1 MAKPTQHLQV
11 NGVEEATERL
21 TNLATTLK
29 GFNRTVAVGSRLP
42 YAYGQETGRHRVSG
56 KRARR
61 SGPTYYLTFGVQK
74 VLDQV
79 DDDLITGLEK
89 TMRAN
94 TRRPFTGLSLVR
106 RIGRW
111 AAKEA
116 RKLAPRQ
123 SGRLRRSIFTQV
135 RR

>member
-1 MAKPTQHLQV
+1 MARTEHLQL
-11 NGVEEATERL
+11 NGVDEARDRL
-21 TNLATTLK
+21 TNLAVTLK

-61 SGPTYYLTFGVQK
+61 AGPTYYLTFATQA

-79 DDDLITGLEK
+79 DDDLIAGLEK

-111 AAKEA
+111 VAREA

-123 SGRLRRSIFTQV
+123 SGRLRRSIHTQV